1 MPKEKDLSVL
11 LLLALPFA
19 QLARAAW
26 FTALTIA
33 LCGEFRLAF
42 FTLQSIKSGFR
53 TICHN

>member
-1 MPKEKDLSVL
+1 
-11 LLLALPFA
+11 
-19 QLARAAW
+19 
-26 FTALTIA
+26 